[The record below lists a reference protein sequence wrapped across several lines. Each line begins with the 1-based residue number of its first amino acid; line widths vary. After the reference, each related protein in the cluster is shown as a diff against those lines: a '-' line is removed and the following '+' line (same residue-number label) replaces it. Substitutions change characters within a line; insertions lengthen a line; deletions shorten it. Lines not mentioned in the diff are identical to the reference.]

1 MKLSKFI
8 NSTKKKFEEESF
20 TRSDR
25 EFIADAKKLKNEEI
39 EVLSRCNYIYFHA
52 QFKFHAY

>member
-1 MKLSKFI
+1 MMKLRKFI

-25 EFIADAKKLKNEEI
+25 EFIADAKKLK
-39 EVLSRCNYIYFHA
+39 
-52 QFKFHAY
+52 K